1 MSLVV
6 DTSALVA
13 ILKAEPE
20 ASAFADLL
28 AASRIYA
35 SSVTLFELHC
45 VAIRSA
51 GVIDP
56 KAAASLLENLEIS
69 PVEFNAEQLD
79 AAQIAYARYGR
90 GTKHRAQLNM
100 GDCFSYALARTRNL
114 PLLFKGED
122 FIHTDI
128 VPALKPA

>member
-1 MSLVV
+1 VSLVV

-13 ILKAEPE
+13 ILKSEPE

-28 AASRIYA
+28 AASRTYA
-35 SSVTLFELHC
+35 SQATLFELHC

-51 GVIDP
+51 GIIDP
-56 KAAASLLENLEIS
+56 GLAASLLDKLEIS
-69 PVEFNAEQLD
+69 PVAFDTTQRA
-79 AAQIAYARYGR
+79 AAQIAYERYGR
-90 GTKHRAQLNM
+90 GTKHPAQLNM
-100 GDCFSYALARTRNL
+100 GDCFSYALARTRSL

-128 VPALKPA
+128 EPAMKPA

>member
-35 SSVTLFELHC
+35 SNVTLFELHC

-51 GVIDP
+51 GIIEPQAV
-56 KAAASLLENLEIS
+56 ASLLENLEIS
-69 PVEFNAEQLD
+69 PVEFDAEQLD

-100 GDCFSYALARTRNL
+100 GDCFAYALARTRNL

>member
-1 MSLVV
+1 VGLVV

-20 ASAFADLL
+20 ASAIADML
-28 AASRIYA
+28 ASSSIYA
-35 SSVTLFELHC
+35 SNVTLFELHS
-45 VAIRSA
+45 VTIRSA

-56 KAAASLLENLEIS
+56 QAAASLLENLEIS
-69 PVEFNAEQLD
+69 PVEFDAQQL
-79 AAQIAYARYGR
+79 AAALSAYARYGR
-90 GTKHRAQLNM
+90 GTKHPAQLNM
-100 GDCFSYALARTRNL
+100 GDCFAYALARTRNL